1 MKKLFALAL
10 SLCLILGSVGA
21 FADSIVFGTAATSGT
36 YYQVGAA
43 IGTAIS
49 NSGVQV
55 NVIPTAGSNE
65 NVSMAQ
71 TGDIDIG
78 MGNSDA
84 IYGAYNG
91 VTTVAKQSWDKY
103 LYMVFIGGDQPI
115 EIIETDVGNDK
126 VVIVL
131 KESYGNSFVPFL
143 TSHYSKVVIVDPRKF
158 NTSNTP
164 KLYLPDLIAVTGCD
178 DLIVINYPF
187 MPVNKYY
194 CNRLR
199 TLAGLTALG

>member
-1 MKKLFALAL
+1 MKKLFAFAL
-10 SLCLILGSVGA
+10 SLCLILSAVGA

-91 VTTVAKQSWDKY
+91 ELTYANAGKQAIQEVAA
-103 LYMVFIGGDQPI
+103 LYYSQMHIYTRDGSLPRAVYAGGTGPAQAGFRAGVRPGQGPPAAHPG
-115 EIIETDVGNDK
+115 TD
-126 VVIVL
+126 
-131 KESYGNSFVPFL
+131 P
-143 TSHYSKVVIVDPRKF
+143 
-158 NTSNTP
+158 
-164 KLYLPDLIAVTGCD
+164 
-178 DLIVINYPF
+178 
-187 MPVNKYY
+187 
-194 CNRLR
+194 
-199 TLAGLTALG
+199 